1 MTAINPATDIPSS
14 VNTVE
19 KLACWAVMALA
30 RCNPDAKILE
40 IPGQPSVEVALATL
54 LRASDGSTRYV
65 VRASLPVQPGYGETA
80 AKWWNNINEF
90 STTALPA
97 AYKVN

>member
-14 VNTVE
+14 VNTIE
-19 KLACWAVMALA
+19 KLAAWAVLALA

-54 LRASDGSTRYV
+54 LKASDGSIRYV
-65 VRASLPVQPGYGETA
+65 VRASLPVNPAYGETA
-80 AKWWNNINEF
+80 AKFWNNITDV

-97 AYKVN
+97 AFKVN